1 MKRLK
6 AIFNKISAIETVK
19 DLNKNKLTLSD
30 LEMVKICFNDLSS
43 MGKANTISQAAADF
57 YRRNGFTVTEKAI
70 SYSIT
75 RG

>member
-1 MKRLK
+1 MKSLK

-19 DLNKNKLTLSD
+19 DLNKNKLSLHD
-30 LEMVKICFNDLSS
+30 LDVVRACFNDLSGT
-43 MGKANTISQAAADF
+43 GKTETINKAAADF
-57 YRRNGFTVTEKAI
+57 YARNGFTVAEKAI